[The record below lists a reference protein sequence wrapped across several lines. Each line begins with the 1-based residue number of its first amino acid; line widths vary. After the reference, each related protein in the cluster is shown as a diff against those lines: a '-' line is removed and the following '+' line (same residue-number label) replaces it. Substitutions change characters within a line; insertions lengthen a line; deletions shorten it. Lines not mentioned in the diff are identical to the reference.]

1 MADRKAGFARS
12 VTSRTGAAT
21 SGPEASEKVLEV
33 GADEEK
39 EAKLALADAAVLGM
53 TCGVWFEQPATINK
67 TTDTTS
73 TLAFFIDISS
83 SLSSKGLFFLLSKV
97 GSSER

>member
-1 MADRKAGFARS
+1 M
-12 VTSRTGAAT
+12 
-21 SGPEASEKVLEV
+21 

-39 EAKLALADAAVLGM
+39 EATLALADAAVLGM

-83 SLSSKGLFFLLSKV
+83 SLSSKGLFFLLSRLALLR
-97 GSSER
+97 GSVSLKEGQFCSNGVTQTYSNYGYSWKERV